1 MKTITNLNQLAD
13 YINSEDYNQLEVNR
27 IIEANGWE
35 DLNGEN
41 DYDVCAFNGQK
52 VTLDENTGE
61 AIVVD
66 DTNSERVSLQDIA
79 EQYDLQFVETTDQRN
94 GYPSNINGAI
104 IGFKSFDEA
113 QAIADK
119 YGLDIELITKHDG
132 WNLWYRTGDW
142 MNEPLKITEDIFSD
156 DTRLFTADDADNY
169 FENEV
174 KPLLDD
180 CDDFD
185 NAEDIIANGKNIY
198 QVLCELDDDEAAV
211 VVAGEYDDT
220 INLHPMQFSYDSKT
234 DAIAL
239 IKRN

>member
-1 MKTITNLNQLAD
+1 MKTINFKFEPDFEELAAAGIVLICDNAMNYEISDDD
-13 YINSEDYNQLEVNR
+13 YQRLEDEFP
-27 IIEANGWE
+27 AAFE
-35 DLNGEN
+35 DS
-41 DYDVCAFNGQK
+41 F
-52 VTLDENTGE
+52 
-61 AIVVD
+61 IVEEL
-66 DTNSERVSLQDIA
+66 SDIA
-79 EQYDLQFVETTDQRN
+79 DEYNLEYVETTDQRN
-94 GYPSNINGAI
+94 GYPSNIKGAI

-113 QAIADK
+113 RAIADK
-119 YGLDIELITKHDG
+119 YGLDIELIAKHDG

-156 DTRLFTADDADNY
+156 DTRLFTAEDADNY

-185 NAEDIIANGKNIY
+185 NAEDIIANGKKIY
-198 QVLCELDDDEAAV
+198 QVLCELDGDEAAV